1 MQSVLLSN
9 APSAVLKILRPACAF
24 YLRLVIFLQ
33 NLLGQQSFEYLAL
46 LKKLRH
52 RIGHDGWGKGIVS
65 FLSHQDHCEDVQA
78 ALRDVGVEGLIAQP
92 AH

>member
-1 MQSVLLSN
+1 MQSVPLSN

-33 NLLGQQSFEYLAL
+33 NLSGQRFFEYMAL

-52 RIGHDGWGKGIVS
+52 LIGHDGWGKDIVS
-65 FLSHQDHCEDVQA
+65 FLSHQDHCEDAQA
-78 ALRDVGVEGLIAQP
+78 ALYERL
-92 AH
+92 